1 MSIAFLFYSNQRQ
14 TFAILLVVTYL
25 TLYYAMTMIDN
36 DVILFMSL
44 SFCISA

>member
-1 MSIAFLFYSNQRQ
+1 MSIAFFVLIKPRQ
-14 TFAILLVVTYL
+14 TFAILLAVTYL
-25 TLYYAMTMIDN
+25 TLYYAITMIDN